1 MPPPVSADRAELVER
16 FRRWLRDQRL
26 PVTHPRDVIA
36 ELVIGSDGHE
46 SVGTI
51 AAQLRARGER
61 VGTATIYRTLDL
73 LVQSGLVRAN
83 EFGEGFR
90 RFERAAGKERH
101 EHLVCGRC
109 GRVVEFANERL
120 ERMLPVIADEHGFRH
135 ERHRVEIFG
144 TCRQCLQRELGGLQ
158 S

>member
-1 MPPPVSADRAELVER
+1 MFPPDRGANGELLER

-26 PVTHPRDVIA
+26 PVTRPRDVIA

-51 AAQLRARGER
+51 AAQLEARGER

-73 LVQSGLVRAN
+73 LVQSGIVRAN

-101 EHLVCGRC
+101 EHLVCTRC
-109 GRVVEFANERL
+109 GRVIEFANERL

-135 ERHRVEIFG
+135 ERHRVEVFG
-144 TCRQCLQRELGGLQ
+144 TCRECLQRELGGLR

>member
-1 MPPPVSADRAELVER
+1 MPPPDSRDHAELLER
-16 FRRWLRDQRL
+16 FRRWLREQRL
-26 PVTHPRDVIA
+26 PVTRPRDVIA

-51 AAQLRARGER
+51 AAQLKARGER

-73 LVQSGLVRAN
+73 LVQSGIVRAN

-90 RFERAAGKERH
+90 RFERAVGKEYH
-101 EHLVCGRC
+101 EHIVCSRC
-109 GRVVEFANERL
+109 GRVVEFSNERR

-144 TCRQCLQRELGGLQ
+144 TCRECLQRELGGLR
-158 S
+158 

>member
-1 MPPPVSADRAELVER
+1 MRPPDSRDHAELLEQ
-16 FRRWLRDQRL
+16 FRRWLREQRL
-26 PVTHPRDVIA
+26 PVTRPRDVIA

-51 AAQLRARGER
+51 AAQLKARGDR
-61 VGTATIYRTLDL
+61 VGTATIDRTLDL
-73 LVQSGLVRAN
+73 LVQSGIVRAN

-90 RFERAAGKERH
+90 RFERAVGKEYH
-101 EHLVCGRC
+101 EHIVCSRC
-109 GRVVEFANERL
+109 GRVVEFSNERL

-144 TCRQCLQRELGGLQ
+144 TCRECLQRELGGLR
-158 S
+158 

>member
-1 MPPPVSADRAELVER
+1 MPPSDSGAQPELLER

-26 PVTHPRDVIA
+26 PVTRPRDMIA
-36 ELVIGSDGHE
+36 ELVIGSEGHE
-46 SVGTI
+46 SAGTI
-51 AAQLRARGER
+51 AAQLKARGER

-73 LVQSGLVRAN
+73 LVQSGIVRAN

-90 RFERAAGKERH
+90 RFERSAGKEHH
-101 EHLVCGRC
+101 EHIVCTRC

-120 ERMLPVIADEHGFRH
+120 ERMLPVVADEHGFRH

-144 TCRQCLQRELGGLQ
+144 TCRECLKRDLGGLQ

>member
-1 MPPPVSADRAELVER
+1 MPPSASGAHAELLER

-26 PVTHPRDVIA
+26 PVTRPRDVIA
-36 ELVIGSDGHE
+36 ELVIGSEGHE
-46 SVGTI
+46 SAGTI
-51 AAQLRARGER
+51 AAQLKARGER

-90 RFERAAGKERH
+90 RFERAAGKEHH
-101 EHLVCGRC
+101 EHLVCTRC
-109 GRVVEFANERL
+109 GRVVEFATERL

-135 ERHRVEIFG
+135 ERHRVEVFG
-144 TCRQCLQRELGGLQ
+144 TCRECLRRELGGLQ